1 MKKIQHLKQWTNQK
15 VGRTKKTEMDEE
27 LKQLIQETD
36 LQREYFDRLHKTLG
50 DYIHIYDK
58 RVDTQEE
65 KKIQPV
71 NAMGLLTIN
80 FGTIYPTN
88 SAFGQAL
95 LKYGEG
101 HTRLSDAQTDFVN
114 RSRRGFENYL
124 TGFGAEM
131 KNYSSLKKKFYHR
144 RLDLDDIQTRVKK
157 SSKEKPQLVQE
168 LRVSQD
174 KYEESLDE
182 LTKKI
187 FDLNNCNN
195 KHLESLKEFCLA
207 ELEYHRSAVDILT
220 DVYNSIAELLVLIYK
235 CLKIIIYYLNF
246 YRMTFKTK
254 KKMIYTIYKINRKED
269 ESITYEAYASDM
281 TSNPTNYSQG
291 GSINQNNSYSSYS
304 RKSSYS
310 SFHNDRS
317 RSNSSTYSPLNQS
330 NSQLYESPSVKSA
343 IVNQAPAPVPRQTS
357 VQSSKKYLRQV
368 RANFDFTAEA
378 SNELSMK
385 AGDIINV
392 IKEIDEGWWQ
402 GEMADGSGRM
412 GIFPQN
418 YTSEITTGNDDASV
432 NEVTQSMADT
442 SVSYRKQSVNNGS
455 SGGANSV
462 TAELQQRIAAGAAN
476 RTVSSPVKQ
485 NTAGSES
492 NVGACSTCGCSD
504 YALNVFKPPLCNNC
518 FHNH

>member
-1 MKKIQHLKQWTNQK
+1 MKKIHQLKQWTNEK
-15 VGRTKKTEMDEE
+15 VGRSKKTEMDEE

-36 LQREYFDRLHKTLG
+36 LQREYFERLQKTLS

-58 RVDTQEE
+58 RIDTQEE

-88 SAFGQAL
+88 SALGQAL

-101 HTRLSDAQTDFVN
+101 HTKLSEAQTDFVS
-114 RSRRGFENYL
+114 RSRKGFEFYL
-124 TGFGAEM
+124 NSFGSEM
-131 KNYSSLKKKFYHR
+131 KSYSALKKKFDHR
-144 RLDLDDIQTRVKK
+144 RLDLDEIQARVKK

-195 KHLESLKEFCLA
+195 RHLDSLREFCLT
-207 ELEYHRSAVDILT
+207 ELEYHRNAVDILT
-220 DVYNSIAELLVLIYK
+220 DVYNNISKLHEEEV
-235 CLKIIIYYLNF
+235 
-246 YRMTFKTK
+246 
-254 KKMIYTIYKINRKED
+254 
-269 ESITYEAYASDM
+269 TYENYATSLNSSPTTYDKGPAYVR
-281 TSNPTNYSQG
+281 
-291 GSINQNNSYSSYS
+291 NSTTHSS

-310 SFHNDRS
+310 SYGNLSH
-317 RSNSSTYSPLNQS
+317 SNSSSFSPMH
-330 NSQLYESPSVKSA
+330 ESPSMGAASYTSA
-343 IVNQAPAPVPRQTS
+343 LSNAPPPPLPRQNG
-357 VQSSKKYLRQV
+357 LRQV

-378 SNELSMK
+378 PNELSMK

-402 GEMADGSGRM
+402 GEMADGSGRS

-418 YTSEITTGNDDASV
+418 YTTEITPQTKTSV
-432 NEVTQSMADT
+432 SSTTTSNTYNNSVSEVTQSLANN
-442 SVSYRKQSVNNGS
+442 SISYGKSSVNN
-455 SGGANSV
+455 NSV
-462 TAELQQRIAAGAAN
+462 TAELQQKIGSNSYRSNNSIPKPEITNNAN
-476 RTVSSPVKQ
+476 D
-485 NTAGSES
+485 S
-492 NVGACSTCGCSD
+492 NVGACNTCGCSD

-518 FHNH
+518 FHQH

>member
-1 MKKIQHLKQWTNQK
+1 
-15 VGRTKKTEMDEE
+15 
-27 LKQLIQETD
+27 
-36 LQREYFDRLHKTLG
+36 
-50 DYIHIYDK
+50 
-58 RVDTQEE
+58 
-65 KKIQPV
+65 
-71 NAMGLLTIN
+71 MGLLTIN

-220 DVYNSIAELLVLIYK
+220 DVYNSIAEL
-235 CLKIIIYYLNF
+235 
-246 YRMTFKTK
+246 
-254 KKMIYTIYKINRKED
+254 KED

>member
-1 MKKIQHLKQWTNQK
+1 MKKIHQLKQWTNEK
-15 VGRTKKTEMDEE
+15 VGRAKKTEMDEE

-36 LQREYFDRLHKTLG
+36 LQREYFDRLQKTLG

-71 NAMGLLTIN
+71 NAIGLLTIN
-80 FGTIYPTN
+80 FGTIYPVN

-101 HTRLSDAQTDFVN
+101 HTKLSEIQTDFVN
-114 RSRRGFENYL
+114 HSRRGFENYL
-124 TGFGAEM
+124 AGFGAEM
-131 KNYSSLKKKFYHR
+131 KNYSALKKKFDHR
-144 RLDLDDIQTRVKK
+144 RLDLDEIQSRVKK
-157 SSKEKPQLVQE
+157 SSKEKPQLVQD

-195 KHLESLKEFCLA
+195 KHLESLKEFCLS
-207 ELEYHRSAVDILT
+207 ELEYHRNAVDILT
-220 DVYNSIAELLVLIYK
+220 DVYNSIVDL
-235 CLKIIIYYLNF
+235 
-246 YRMTFKTK
+246 
-254 KKMIYTIYKINRKED
+254 KED
-269 ESITYEAYASDM
+269 DSVSYDAYASAL
-281 TSNPTNYSQG
+281 TSNPSTYDQG
-291 GSINQNNSYSSYS
+291 NSYVNQSNSYNSYS

-310 SFHNDRS
+310 SYQNSYDVNRS
-317 RSNSSTYSPLNQS
+317 SSNSSSYSPI
-330 NSQLYESPSVKSA
+330 SQIRESPSVQSS
-343 IVNQAPAPVPRQTS
+343 IINQAPASIPRQQT
-357 VQSSKKYLRQV
+357 VQSPQRYLRQV

-402 GEMADGSGRM
+402 GEMADGSGRS

-418 YTSEITTGNDDASV
+418 YTSEVSPPIPSRDSYDNSV
-432 NEVTQSMADT
+432 NDVTQSMANT
-442 SVSYRKQSVNNGS
+442 NIGYRKPSVSSNNSATVRKTSMTS
-455 SGGANSV
+455 
-462 TAELQQRIAAGAAN
+462 ELQQRMAAGGGS
-476 RTVSSPVKQ
+476 RMVTSPVKQ
-485 NTAGSES
+485 NTGGSN
-492 NVGACSTCGCSD
+492 NVGACSTCGCDD

>member
-1 MKKIQHLKQWTNQK
+1 MKKIHQLKQWTNEK
-15 VGRTKKTEMDEE
+15 VGRAKKTEMDEDI
-27 LKQLIQETD
+27 KQLIQETD
-36 LQREYFDRLHKTLG
+36 LQREYFERFQKTLG

-71 NAMGLLTIN
+71 NAIGLLTIN
-80 FGTIYPTN
+80 FGTIFPNN

-101 HTRLSDAQTDFVN
+101 HTKLSEVQTDFVN
-114 RSRRGFENYL
+114 HTRRGFENYL
-124 TGFGAEM
+124 NGFGAEM
-131 KNYSSLKKKFYHR
+131 KNYSSLKKKFDHR
-144 RLDLDDIQTRVKK
+144 RLDLDEIQSRVKK

-187 FDLNNCNN
+187 FDLNNYNG
-195 KHLESLKEFCLA
+195 KHLESLKEFCLS
-207 ELEYHRSAVDILT
+207 ELEYHRNAVEILNN
-220 DVYNSIAELLVLIYK
+220 VYNSIVDL
-235 CLKIIIYYLNF
+235 
-246 YRMTFKTK
+246 
-254 KKMIYTIYKINRKED
+254 KED
-269 ESITYEAYASDM
+269 DSVSYDTYASNL
-281 TSNPTNYSQG
+281 TSNPSNYDQG
-291 GSINQNNSYSSYS
+291 SSYRSYS

-310 SFHNDRS
+310 SIQNSYDINRS
-317 RSNSSTYSPLNQS
+317 RSNSSSFSPQS
-330 NSQLYESPSVKSA
+330 PIYESPSVKSS
-343 IVNQAPAPVPRQTS
+343 IISQASVPIPRQQTG
-357 VQSSKKYLRQV
+357 QSSQRYIRQV

-402 GEMADGSGRM
+402 GEATDGSGRS

-418 YTSEITTGNDDASV
+418 YTTEITPQVPINNSYVPVNTTSSYDNSV

-442 SVSYRKQSVNNGS
+442 NIGYSKPTS
-455 SGGANSV
+455 SGGHPTSV
-462 TAELQQRIAAGAAN
+462 AAELQQRMATVGAN
-476 RTVSSPVKQ
+476 RNASSVRQ
-485 NTAGSES
+485 NTGDSS
-492 NVGACSTCGCSD
+492 NSNNSVGVCSTCGCSD

>member
-1 MKKIQHLKQWTNQK
+1 MKKIHQLKQWTNEK
-15 VGRTKKTEMDEE
+15 VGRAKKTEMDEE

-36 LQREYFDRLHKTLG
+36 LQREYFERLQKTLG

-58 RVDTQEE
+58 KIDTQEE

-71 NAMGLLTIN
+71 NAIGLLTIN

-101 HTRLSDAQTDFVN
+101 HTRLSEIQTDFVN
-114 RSRRGFENYL
+114 RSRRGFEGYL
-124 TGFGAEM
+124 AGFGAEM
-131 KNYSSLKKKFYHR
+131 KNYSSLKKKFDHR
-144 RLDLDDIQTRVKK
+144 RLDLDDIQSRVKK

-195 KHLESLKEFCLA
+195 RHLESLKEFCLS
-207 ELEYHRSAVDILT
+207 ELDYHRNAVEILT
-220 DVYNSIAELLVLIYK
+220 DVYNSISDL
-235 CLKIIIYYLNF
+235 
-246 YRMTFKTK
+246 
-254 KKMIYTIYKINRKED
+254 KED
-269 ESITYEAYASDM
+269 DSVSYEAYASNL
-281 TSNPTNYSQG
+281 TSNPSTYDQG
-291 GSINQNNSYSSYS
+291 NSYGNQGSYS

-310 SFHNDRS
+310 SYQNSYDVNRS
-317 RSNSSTYSPLNQS
+317 RSNSSSYSPAS
-330 NSQLYESPSVKSA
+330 PIYESPSVRSS
-343 IVNQAPAPVPRQTS
+343 IINQAPAAIPRQQT
-357 VQSSKKYLRQV
+357 VQSSQRYIRQV

-402 GEMADGSGRM
+402 GEMADGSGRS

-418 YTSEITTGNDDASV
+418 YTSEVSPPLPSRDSYSSSV

-442 SVSYRKQSVNNGS
+442 SVGYRKPSVS
-455 SGGANSV
+455 SGGAGARKTSV
-462 TAELQQRIAAGAAN
+462 TAELQQRIAAGGAN
-476 RTVSSPVKQ
+476 RTTASPVRQ
-485 NTAGSES
+485 NTGGSS
-492 NVGACSTCGCSD
+492 ASNNVGACSTCGCDD

-518 FHNH
+518 FNNH